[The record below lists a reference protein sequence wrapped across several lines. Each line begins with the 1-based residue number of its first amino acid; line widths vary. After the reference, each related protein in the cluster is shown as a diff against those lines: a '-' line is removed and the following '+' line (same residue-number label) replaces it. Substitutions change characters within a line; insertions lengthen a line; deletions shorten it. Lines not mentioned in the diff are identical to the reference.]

1 MPKSNRTPST
11 ILFDLDGT
19 LLDTAPDLA
28 AALNIVLEKHQ
39 RDPLPFAR
47 LRPFASAGTRGLLGL
62 GFNIQES
69 DPSYPALRLEF
80 LQAYHENLAVHT
92 TFFPGIIEVLEAIET
107 QGLQWGVVTNK
118 PTNLS
123 QELLV
128 AFHLAKRAACI
139 VGADIVAHRKPAP
152 DSLFLA
158 CQLIEARPNECIYI
172 GDAKRDIEAAHCA
185 GMPAAAALYG
195 YIQPDD
201 DPLSWGAEYTINQP
215 IELLTLLKLGQT
227 IGSLR

>member
-1 MPKSNRTPST
+1 MFKNDIITGT

-39 RDPLPFAR
+39 RNPLPFQR
-47 LRPFASAGTRGLLGL
+47 IRPFASAGTRGLLGL

-69 DPSYPALRLEF
+69 DPNYPELRSEF
-80 LQAYHENLAVHT
+80 LQAYHDHLTIHT
-92 TFFPGIIEVLEAIET
+92 TLFPGMAEVLDAIEA

-152 DSLFLA
+152 DSLLLA
-158 CQLIEARPNECIYI
+158 CQLIEVETKTCIY
-172 GDAKRDIEAAHCA
+172 
-185 GMPAAAALYG
+185 
-195 YIQPDD
+195 
-201 DPLSWGAEYTINQP
+201 
-215 IELLTLLKLGQT
+215 
-227 IGSLR
+227 LRHSKAPY